1 LFSWLLPSVSFLGAF
16 HERDAGGAGDV
27 GGKASKLTAN
37 FRNLP
42 VQTIFDS
49 GDTVPP

>member
-1 LFSWLLPSVSFLGAF
+1 MSVMPAAQAMLAGRLP
-16 HERDAGGAGDV
+16 
-27 GGKASKLTAN
+27 KLTAN